1 MTKAKKVVK
10 KVFRKKNTL
19 RMVFKKNVPWVWLIG
34 NFIFSLCMGY
44 FYIELPDITARIG
57 AGEIFDSSLITRF
70 ILLSVIQTICI
81 VLASTSTKLVGYV
94 VERNIRR
101 GVWKKLIRIP
111 MKDYDREKPTTW
123 ISRIA
128 SDTTMATTFLTSI
141 MEGILCVV
149 YLGVVF
155 MTVFGLST
163 SIAFALLAL
172 LPYMFLMAII
182 PGKLKY
188 KWAATRQDRLA
199 EYTNFVSEKLGNIR
213 TIKACAM
220 AEEDIASGFAKAEEC
235 YKAEQTLAII
245 EGICEP
251 FVYISQIIINVI
263 VIIMGSKLLQAGD
276 ITNANMMTLYLY
288 GSNFYSF
295 ALMTISMYYTLRT
308 SHGSTKRIGELME
321 QEDEQVQRD
330 LDMPEELGDIVF
342 NHVTFAYDRETVL
355 NDVSFTIP
363 EGKTTAIIGPS
374 GSGKSTVL
382 SLLQRI
388 YTPQA
393 GTLTLNGTD
402 SERIHLNQWRDAIG
416 TVQQTCPLLGGTI
429 AENIAYSV
437 REPVSKEALQSAAK
451 QAGIYDFI
459 LSLPNG
465 FDTQVGQLGDKLSG
479 GQRQRIAV
487 ARMIL
492 KNPRML
498 LLDEPTSS
506 LDNENAALVTSSLNE
521 ISKGKTTVIVAHDIR
536 SMKGAD
542 HIIVMRDGRVEAEGN
557 PDEVYAA
564 SETFRN
570 YCMLQ
575 KEGDK

>member
-1 MTKAKKVVK
+1 MAKKVK
-10 KVFRKKNTL
+10 KAKKKNTL
-19 RMVFKKNVPWVWLIG
+19 SVVFKKNVPWLWLVG
-34 NFIFSLCMGY
+34 NFIFSMCMGY

-57 AGEIFDSSLITRF
+57 AGEIFDRGLITRF
-70 ILLSVIQTICI
+70 ILLSVIQTVCI
-81 VLASTSTKLVGYV
+81 VLVSISTKLVGYV

-123 ISRIA
+123 ISRMA
-128 SDTTMATTFLTSI
+128 SDTTMATSFLTSI
-141 MEGILCVV
+141 MEGILCVI
-149 YLGVVF
+149 YLGIVF
-155 MTVFGLST
+155 LTVFGLSS
-163 SIAFALLAL
+163 SIAFALLAV
-172 LPYMFLMAII
+172 LPYLLLVAII
-182 PGKLKY
+182 PGKLNY
-188 KWAATRQDRLA
+188 KWAAVRQDRLA
-199 EYTNFVSEKLGNIR
+199 EYTNFVSERIGNIR

-220 AEEDIASGFAKAEEC
+220 TEEDIAGGIAKAEE
-235 YKAEQTLAII
+235 YYRAEKTLAII
-245 EGICEP
+245 EGVCEP

-263 VIIMGSKLLQAGD
+263 VIIMGGKLLQAGE

-295 ALMTISMYYTLRT
+295 ALMTISMYYTLRL

-321 QEDEQVQRD
+321 QEDEQVQREQ
-330 LDMPEELGDIVF
+330 DMPREPGDIAF
-342 NHVTFAYDRETVL
+342 EHVTFAYDREIVL

-363 EGKTTAIIGPS
+363 AGKTTAIIGPS

-382 SLLQRI
+382 GLMQRL
-388 YTPQA
+388 YAPQE
-393 GTLTLNGTD
+393 GKITLSGVD
-402 SERIHLNQWRDAIG
+402 SRQIHLHQWRNAVG

-429 AENIAYSV
+429 AENMTYSV
-437 REPVSKEALQSAAK
+437 TEPVTQEALEATAR
-451 QAGIYDFI
+451 QAGIHDFVMA
-459 LSLPNG
+459 LPQG

-492 KNPRML
+492 KNPQIL

-506 LDNENAALVTSSLNE
+506 LDNENAALVTGSLKA

-536 SMKGAD
+536 SIQGAD
-542 HIIVMRDGRVEAEGN
+542 HIIVMSNGHVEAEGS
-557 PDEVYAA
+557 PKEVYAA

>member
-1 MTKAKKVVK
+1 MTKKVKEAKKAK
-10 KVFRKKNTL
+10 KKNTL
-19 RMVFKKNVPWVWLIG
+19 RMVFKKNVPWLWLIG
-34 NFIFSLCMGY
+34 NFIFSVCMGY

-128 SDTTMATTFLTSI
+128 SDTTMATSFLTSI

-155 MTVFGLST
+155 MTVFGLSS

-172 LPYMFLMAII
+172 LPYMFLVAII

-199 EYTNFVSEKLGNIR
+199 EYTNFVSEKIGNIR

-220 AEEDIASGFAKAEEC
+220 TEEDIEAGIVKAEEC

-263 VIIMGSKLLQAGD
+263 VIIMGSKLLQAGE

-321 QEDEQVQRD
+321 QEDEQVQRE
-330 LDMPEELGDIVF
+330 LDMPEELGDIAF
-342 NHVTFAYDRETVL
+342 DHVTFAYDRETVL
-355 NDVSFTIP
+355 DDVSFTIP

-382 SLLQRI
+382 SLIQRL
-388 YTPQA
+388 YAPQNGA
-393 GTLTLNGTD
+393 ITLNGVN
-402 SERIHLNQWRDAIG
+402 SKQIHLNQWRNAVG

-437 REPVSKEALQSAAK
+437 AEPVTEEALEAAAR

-459 LSLPNG
+459 MTLPKG

-492 KNPRML
+492 KNPQIL

-506 LDNENAALVTSSLNE
+506 LDNENAALVTNSLNE
-521 ISKGKTTVIVAHDIR
+521 IAKGKTTVIVAHDIR
-536 SMKGAD
+536 SIRGAD
-542 HIIVMRDGRVEAEGN
+542 HIIVMGNGRVETEGS
-557 PDEVYAA
+557 PEEVYAA

-570 YCMLQ
+570 YYMLQ
-575 KEGDK
+575 KEGEK

>member
-1 MTKAKKVVK
+1 MTKKAK
-10 KVFRKKNTL
+10 KKNTL
-19 RMVFKKNVPWVWLIG
+19 RMVFKKNIPWLWLIG
-34 NFIFSLCMGY
+34 NFVFSVCMGY

-57 AGEIFDSSLITRF
+57 AGEIFDSGLITKF

-81 VLASTSTKLVGYV
+81 VIASTSTKLVGYV

-123 ISRIA
+123 ISRMA
-128 SDTTMATTFLTSI
+128 SDTTMATSFLTGI

-155 MTVFGLST
+155 MSVFSLSS

-172 LPYMFLMAII
+172 LPYMLLVAII

-188 KWAATRQDRLA
+188 KWAATRQDSLA
-199 EYTNFVSEKLGNIR
+199 EYTNFVSERIGNIR
-213 TIKACAM
+213 TIKAYAM
-220 AEEDIASGFAKAEEC
+220 TEEDIATGIAKAEEC
-235 YKAEQTLAII
+235 YKAEQTLAVI

-263 VIIMGSKLLQAGD
+263 VIIMGGKLLQSGE

-321 QEDEQVQRD
+321 QEDEQVQRE
-330 LDMPEELGDIVF
+330 LDMPAELGDIVF
-342 NHVTFAYDRETVL
+342 DHVTFAYDRETVL
-355 NDVSFTIP
+355 DDVSFTIP
-363 EGKTTAIIGPS
+363 KGKTTAIIGPS

-382 SLLQRI
+382 SLIQRL
-388 YTPQA
+388 YAPQN
-393 GTLTLNGTD
+393 GTVTLNGAD
-402 SERIHLNQWRDAIG
+402 IRQIHLNRWRNAVG

-437 REPVSKEALQSAAK
+437 AEPVSEEALEAAAK

-459 LSLPNG
+459 MTLPNG

-492 KNPRML
+492 KSPQIL

-506 LDNENAALVTSSLNE
+506 LDNENAALVTNSLNR
-521 ISKGKTTVIVAHDIR
+521 IAKGKTTVIVAHDIR
-536 SMKGAD
+536 SIRGAD
-542 HIIVMRDGRVEAEGN
+542 HIIVIGNGRVEAEGD
-557 PDEVYAA
+557 PEEVYAA
-564 SETFRN
+564 SETFRS
-570 YCMLQ
+570 YCTLQ

>member
-1 MTKAKKVVK
+1 MTKKVK
-10 KVFRKKNTL
+10 KAKKKNTL
-19 RMVFKKNVPWVWLIG
+19 RMVFKKNVPWLWLIG
-34 NFIFSLCMGY
+34 NFIFSVCMGY

-57 AGEIFDSSLITRF
+57 AGEIFDSSLIIRF

-128 SDTTMATTFLTSI
+128 SDTTMATSFLTSI

-155 MTVFGLST
+155 MTVFGLSS

-172 LPYMFLMAII
+172 LPYMFLVAII

-199 EYTNFVSEKLGNIR
+199 EYTNFVSEKIGNIR

-220 AEEDIASGFAKAEEC
+220 TEEDIEAGIAKAEEC

-263 VIIMGSKLLQAGD
+263 VIIMGSKLLQAGE

-321 QEDEQVQRD
+321 QEDEQVQRE
-330 LDMPEELGDIVF
+330 LEMSEELGDIAF
-342 NHVTFAYDRETVL
+342 DHVTFAYDRETVL
-355 NDVSFTIP
+355 DDVSFTIP

-382 SLLQRI
+382 SLIQRL
-388 YTPQA
+388 YAPQNGA
-393 GTLTLNGTD
+393 ITLNGVNNQQ
-402 SERIHLNQWRDAIG
+402 IHLNQWRNAVG

-437 REPVSKEALQSAAK
+437 AEPVTEEALEATAR

-459 LSLPNG
+459 MTLPKG

-492 KNPRML
+492 KNPQIL

-506 LDNENAALVTSSLNE
+506 LDNENAALVTNSLNE
-521 ISKGKTTVIVAHDIR
+521 IAKGKTTVIVAHDIR
-536 SMKGAD
+536 SIRGAD
-542 HIIVMRDGRVEAEGN
+542 HIIVMGNGRVEAEGS
-557 PDEVYAA
+557 PEEVYAA

-575 KEGDK
+575 KEGEK